1 MKVTV
6 DRDLCQ
12 GHGQCEIVAPD
23 MFTLDDDAY
32 AVVLLDDGGVPADRE
47 SEAREATA
55 CCPVQAIVFTPI
67 SQ

>member
-6 DRDLCQ
+6 DRELCQ

-32 AVVLLDDGGVPADRE
+32 SVALLDGGNVPADRE
-47 SEAREATA
+47 TEARAATA
-55 CCPVQAIVFTPI
+55 CCPVQAIALTSN